1 MFMTFVFFNIF
12 GRFSLEVFNCLFVL
26 LPFTCSYHC
35 YLVLQILICLMVI
48 FDGTCATIKWYYCFA
63 EKLVDM
69 ILDYKCSVYNNQ
81 ALCYF
86 MTHLANK
93 FCGLIWR
100 ELETHRYLIVILFKK
115 QEVCAASLFIYKG
128 CILSEICESFIKMIF
143 VLSSFFDF
151 SMVMFFYV
159 VLSQLLKKQG
169 LGSARIS
176 SDMFCGLIW
185 REL

>member
-69 ILDYKCSVYNNQ
+69 ILDYKCSVYNNE

-100 ELETHRYLIVILFKK
+100 ELETHRYIIVILFKK
-115 QEVCAASLFIYKG
+115 REVCAASLDSKPRKKHYHRK
-128 CILSEICESFIKMIF
+128 IK
-143 VLSSFFDF
+143 
-151 SMVMFFYV
+151 
-159 VLSQLLKKQG
+159 KT
-169 LGSARIS
+169 
-176 SDMFCGLIW
+176 C
-185 REL
+185 